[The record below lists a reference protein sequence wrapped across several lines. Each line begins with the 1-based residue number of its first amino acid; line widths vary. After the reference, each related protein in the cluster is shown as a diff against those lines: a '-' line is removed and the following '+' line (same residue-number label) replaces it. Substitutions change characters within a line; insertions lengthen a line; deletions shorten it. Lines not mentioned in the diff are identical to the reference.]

1 MACNCNPPRFHS
13 MNCSVRETLCRGDL
27 FHYGAPPP
35 APLPIIAHSVLFH
48 SAALI
53 MLRLFAGAC
62 RLSLSLSLSLS
73 LPPRPIIP
81 SANSVVLN
89 SGDTGKKNKGKST
102 MRLICQTR
110 DAEKM
115 CSKSAANN
123 VQSKIIKLPVWQW
136 LIFTNIWQDRFF
148 FVLWV
153 CFGSRSWCLS
163 GHHTNVC
170 PPKHYV
176 NIDKLGLIK
185 QPGYHYTSVGITLF
199 IICRVWSFKSVRLS
213 REPIFAWT

>member
-27 FHYGAPPP
+27 FHYGALLPP
-35 APLPIIAHSVLFH
+35 PLPIIVHSVLFH

-62 RLSLSLSLSLS
+62 RRSLSLSLFF
-73 LPPRPIIP
+73 LPPSNHSQRQQCCPE
-81 SANSVVLN
+81 LM
-89 SGDTGKKNKGKST
+89 TWRKKREINNAPHLPNE
-102 MRLICQTR
+102 RR
-110 DAEKM
+110 RKM

-148 FVLWV
+148 FCAMSLFWLQILMPV
-153 CFGSRSWCLS
+153 RAPHKCLS
-163 GHHTNVC
+163 SQTLC
-170 PPKHYV
+170 KH
-176 NIDKLGLIK
+176 
-185 QPGYHYTSVGITLF
+185 
-199 IICRVWSFKSVRLS
+199 R
-213 REPIFAWT
+213 